1 MIEDYFYSGNHFIKG
16 AYRYAANLY
25 PVLTEY
31 VLGFADESCNKL
43 EFRRLLG
50 ELLVN
55 LGSKAKSRSR
65 SHLSHSS
72 EQSVEWVKQIEEEIR
87 LFTGYAVS
95 KNTEIKSLSS
105 VKDYYLITNTLI
117 IGKSLITR
125 PSSSMLISTPSSGQ
139 IPRKV
144 DELLADLIARF
155 INRE

>member
-1 MIEDYFYSGNHFIKG
+1 MIEDYFYSGNQFIKG

-31 VLGFADESCNKL
+31 VLGFGDESCNKL
-43 EFRRLLG
+43 EFRRFMG
-50 ELLVN
+50 ELVVS

-72 EQSVEWVKQIEEEIR
+72 EQSGEWLKLIEEEIR
-87 LFTGYAVS
+87 LFTDYAVG

-125 PSSSMLISTPSSGQ
+125 PASSMLSSTISSGQ

-144 DELLADLIARF
+144 DELFADLISRF